1 MYNIR
6 NFLYERRLTSMKKKR
21 FMGLLAL
28 ASCVTLLTGCES
40 NAFFGLGKYVNQVGD
55 GFNGILEKLGL
66 KKAEQKEEKQ
76 SEEEKQQSGEQGG
89 EQQGGGEQEQP
100 ATPTLTVAELPAKLD
115 VRESLDLD
123 QYVTITNLESYSVE
137 LASESANLASLE
149 GHVLTTVGEGEIKFT
164 VSAGE
169 LSKACSVSCVSSV
182 REFLIEQF
190 NEAKN
195 RYSVVEFSYDQAN
208 DEYYI
213 SDYVVHSSRYILTEY
228 FAYDA
233 NQNIVP
239 GGWLSFDDEDLFE
252 FTVEENAQGEDEVVL
267 GDQASAVYFTVYNP
281 IIETAYYFQKNGT
294 YEYDDQ
300 YDVDM
305 IVLEGEPATYWAQEA
320 MMLYQGK
327 VSGQST
333 TYHVAKVEFYLE
345 EYQNEVALDYMVY
358 VTDDAD
364 ATGELLGYSFGEIW
378 FGDDAGDEL
387 LDAYCIPDNKP
398 VSIDYWD
405 YYSSFGL
412 TGVGLGDFF
421 VSDSSA
427 YLPCTGAYS
436 LEYGWFDDAGNAIA
450 CPTTGNF
457 KYMPVGSKTM
467 FVSESSVWDVSAVY
481 DDTTGDLL
489 GYNPNSGKMLVE
501 GEGTDPDVV
510 YDIYPTQTGFT
521 AIEADDDAVWK
532 DKALVFAGLRDRAN
546 YAPGCFSEVKDYADD
561 NGDYLCSVFTFQDG
575 KVGGLID
582 ALVDGDDGLYNLGYL
597 ISYYAQNGVDLLP
610 YFGGSLV
617 IYPMSGVAQLT
628 IEFVWDDDQNWSV
641 TFTSQ
646 YAPSVATQCANF
658 EVYMLANAFPQA

>member
-1 MYNIR
+1 
-6 NFLYERRLTSMKKKR
+6 MKKKR

-149 GHVLTTVGEGEIKFT
+149 GHVLTALGEGEIKFT

-169 LSKACSVSCVSSV
+169 LSKACSISCVSSV

-195 RYSVVEFSYDQAN
+195 RYSIIEYDYDQTAE
-208 DEYYI
+208 EYYM
-213 SDYVVHSSRYILTEY
+213 SDYVIHSSRYLLTKY
-228 FAYDA
+228 FDYDA

-252 FTVEENAQGEDEVVL
+252 YTLQENAQSEVEVVL
-267 GDQASAVYFTVYNP
+267 GDQANSVYFDVYNP
-281 IIETAYYFQKNGT
+281 EIETAYYFQKNGT
-294 YEYDDQ
+294 YEYDEE
-300 YDVDM
+300 YKVDM
-305 IVLEGEPATYWAQEA
+305 IVLEGDPAIFWAQEA
-320 MMLYQGK
+320 MMRYQGK

-333 TYHVAKVEFYLE
+333 TYTVARVEFYLE
-345 EYQNEVALDYMVY
+345 EYQDEKVLNYMAY

-364 ATGELLGYSFGEIW
+364 ETNKLLSFSYGEIW
-378 FGDDAGDEL
+378 LGDDAGYAL
-387 LDAYCIPDNKP
+387 MDAYCVPENKP
-398 VSIDYWD
+398 VAIDYWN
-405 YYSSFGL
+405 YFSKFNL
-412 TGVGLGDFF
+412 TEGLGDFF
-421 VSDSSA
+421 ISTDDTA
-427 YLPCTGAYS
+427 CTPCAGLYS
-436 LEYGWFDDAGNAIA
+436 LEYGWCDDNGDPIA
-450 CPTTGNF
+450 CPTTGAF
-457 KYMPVGSKTM
+457 SYMPVGSKMM
-467 FVSESSVWDVSAVY
+467 FLSENSVWDVSPVY
-481 DDTTGDLL
+481 DETTGDLL

-510 YDIYPTQTGFT
+510 YDIYSSQTSYT
-521 AIEADDDAVWK
+521 AIEAEEAKVWA
-532 DKALVFAGLRDRAN
+532 DEDLVFAGLRDRDN
-546 YAPGCFSEVKDYADD
+546 YAPGCFSEAKDYGDE
-561 NGDYLCSVFTFQDG
+561 NGDYLCTVFTFQDG
-575 KVGGLID
+575 KSAGLID
-582 ALVDGDDGLYNLGYL
+582 ALIDGDDGLYYLGYF
-597 ISYYAQNGVDLLP
+597 ISYYATNYGRNLYN
-610 YFGGSLV
+610 YFGGTLTV
-617 IYPMSGVAQLT
+617 YPMNGIVQLRL
-628 IEFVWDDDQNWSV
+628 EFSWDDNQNWAV

-646 YAPSVATQCANF
+646 YAPSAATQCANF
-658 EVYMLANAFPQA
+658 EAYMLANAFPQA

>member
-1 MYNIR
+1 
-6 NFLYERRLTSMKKKR
+6 MKKKR

-89 EQQGGGEQEQP
+89 EQQQGGGEQEQP

-208 DEYYI
+208 DEYYV
-213 SDYVVHSSRYILTEY
+213 SDYVVHSSRYLLTKY

-239 GGWLSFDDEDLFE
+239 GGWLSFDDEDLFK
-252 FTVEENAQGEDEVVL
+252 FTVEENAQGEDEIVL
-267 GDQASAVYFTVYNP
+267 GDQAAAVYFSVYNP
-281 IIETAYYFQKNGT
+281 EIEAAYYFERNGS

-300 YDVDM
+300 YDIDM
-305 IVLEGEPATYWAQEA
+305 IVLEDEPATYWAQEA
-320 MMLYQGK
+320 MMLYDGE
-327 VSGQST
+327 VTGQST
-333 TYHVAKVEFYLE
+333 TYHVKRVEFYLE

-364 ATGELLGYSFGEIW
+364 ASGELLGYSFGEIW
-378 FGDDAGDEL
+378 FGDDAGDDL
-387 LDAYCIPDNKP
+387 LDAYCVPENKP
-398 VSIDYWD
+398 VAVDYWN
-405 YYSSFGL
+405 YFSKFGL
-412 TGVGLGDFF
+412 SGVGLGDFF
-421 VSDSSA
+421 LSEDSA
-427 YLPCTGAYS
+427 YLYPRGIYS
-436 LEYGWFDDAGNAIA
+436 LSYGWFDDNGNPIA
-450 CPTTGNF
+450 KPTSGNWS
-457 KYMPVGSKTM
+457 YMPVGSKLM
-467 FVSESSVWDVSAVY
+467 FVSDTAAWDVEEVY
-481 DDTTGDLL
+481 DDTTGDFL
-489 GYNPNSGKMLVE
+489 GYSPASGKIEVA
-501 GEGTDPDVV
+501 GEGTNPNVV
-510 YDIYPTQTGFT
+510 YDVYGTSTGYT
-521 AIEADDDAVWK
+521 AEVADEAKLWA
-532 DKALVFAGLRDRAN
+532 ANEMLFAGLRDRTN
-546 YAPGCFSEVKDYADD
+546 YAPGSIASAEDVTVTVPAQTEGEEPTEEYDHT
-561 NGDYLCSVFTFQDG
+561 VFTFQQG
-575 KVGGLID
+575 KVKGLVDTLID
-582 ALVDGDDGLYNLGYL
+582 GDNGLYYLGVL
-597 ISYYAQNGVDLLP
+597 INFYAGYNVDLYE
-610 YFGGSLV
+610 YFGGELTV
-617 IYPMSGVAQLT
+617 YPMTGKTVLSLSFGVQDVGT
-628 IEFVWDDDQNWSV
+628 WEV

-646 YAPSVATQCANF
+646 YSTAAASQANTWADQII
-658 EVYMLANAFPQA
+658 ANVINAA